1 MGHAPESEFLESL
14 KKRLTELEN
23 LRLLSPDDLKIVSER
38 RTLRGQIAELER
50 LELAPPQVA
59 AASFIAITPEVE
71 EPSSF
76 FRGTALA
83 RGAFPPRLTRDAFV
97 SDSGARRSLVSTT
110 SQFSL
115 HRLLRL
121 LVVR

>member
-1 MGHAPESEFLESL
+1 MSSIERSSGAPACCIEVGHPSMGHAPESEFLESL

-59 AASFIAITPEVE
+59 AASFIAIAPKVE
-71 EPSSF
+71 QPSSF
-76 FRGTALA
+76 FRG
-83 RGAFPPRLTRDAFV
+83 RL
-97 SDSGARRSLVSTT
+97 
-110 SQFSL
+110 
-115 HRLLRL
+115 
-121 LVVR
+121 